1 VAIAERIAR
10 DDRHD
15 DPQTRTPEEWAALIP
30 KLGKW
35 AFKNKGFMLSIT
47 KENQVMDD
55 FKVGDKVKQKQ
66 TARCDDPSALVPY
79 VLLSGYHL
87 TDLLAWDEACVNV
100 MKELNGR

>member
-1 VAIAERIAR
+1 MAPANAFAE
-10 DDRHD
+10 DLG
-15 DPQTRTPEEWAALIP
+15 ALGLAP
-30 KLGKW
+30 APRFFVPFTSTALG
-35 AFKNKGFMLSIT
+35 FKNKGFMLSIT